1 MSNYQSGRTFD
12 AIEPTHKHTDIHTD
26 HSHIP
31 NIHTHSPHT
40 HTKHTHIHSHTQT
53 TIHIYTQQRLP
64 QPEAIEICL
73 GAPQPLPLNIQF
85 NSPQCKILFS
95 RGRHRGSEVGASYL
109 SGLFDL
115 YPNVIFYFASLRFIC
130 YICAHCCC
138 ESQFESFARYV
149 HSTYLHTQCVCVR
162 ERER

>member
-1 MSNYQSGRTFD
+1 MRRQSTGGTISNCQSGRTFD
-12 AIEPTHKHTDIHTD
+12 AIQPTHKHTDTHTD
-26 HSHIP
+26 HTYI
-31 NIHTHSPHT
+31 PHT
-40 HTKHTHIHSHTQT
+40 HIFTLKHT
-53 TIHIYTQQRLP
+53 TIHIYTQQRLAL
-64 QPEAIEICL
+64 PEAIEICL

-85 NSPQCKILFS
+85 NSPQWKILFS
-95 RGRHRGSEVGASYL
+95 RGRHRGSEVGAAYL
-109 SGLFDL
+109 SRLLDL

-130 YICAHCCC
+130 YICALCCC